1 MNTFNNDT
9 SIHDDNYPTCGF
21 YHWSIFD
28 FKLSLNKSKPKLEFD
43 WSEHDQDNLKGAFAI
58 GYSLALI
65 PSGRASEIYG
75 GKVVALTGGI
85 IHTSLNLVTPWAAR
99 RSIWLLLI
107 IRIVIGAAA
116 ASLIP
121 AFYYFIVHWI
131 PVNEKSKAL
140 AALNL
145 GNSLGNICI
154 NLISGYLC
162 QYGFDGGWPTV
173 FYTTASNYP
182 SEHCWI
188 TRHELLLIGVQG
200 ELRPSPPPVGLKLY
214 IRMLLSIP
222 VLAAICVK
230 LAHSWF
236 YTMLQNKIPQYMVA
250 VLACFGMFLS
260 LLYITQSE
268 CNRMLFVSLMATVVA
283 SAGISTGGSSTII
296 FDMTTAYSAS
306 LIAIISTISMVFAF
320 GTPHLI
326 TAILNDCSNSI
337 AAWKNVFYV
346 SACIIASCGLVF
358 VLFAS
363 AENQRWE
370 IDQQIYTDNSS
381 DSTTQDSNCK

>member
-1 MNTFNNDT
+1 MHKTTLNENTSTSEIQEPIVVNKILTTRKLGCCQVSVRIIIIVLLCLGAFTSSLSRANMSTTIIAMAPQSSTIKNTSRHVINTARQFVLFRSVNESTMNTFNNDT

-131 PVNEKSKAL
+131 PVNEKR
-140 AALNL
+140 
-145 GNSLGNICI
+145 
-154 NLISGYLC
+154 YET
-162 QYGFDGGWPTV
+162 QFD
-173 FYTTASNYP
+173 
-182 SEHCWI
+182 
-188 TRHELLLIGVQG
+188 
-200 ELRPSPPPVGLKLY
+200 
-214 IRMLLSIP
+214 
-222 VLAAICVK
+222 
-230 LAHSWF
+230 
-236 YTMLQNKIPQYMVA
+236 
-250 VLACFGMFLS
+250 
-260 LLYITQSE
+260 
-268 CNRMLFVSLMATVVA
+268 
-283 SAGISTGGSSTII
+283 
-296 FDMTTAYSAS
+296 
-306 LIAIISTISMVFAF
+306 
-320 GTPHLI
+320 
-326 TAILNDCSNSI
+326 
-337 AAWKNVFYV
+337 
-346 SACIIASCGLVF
+346 
-358 VLFAS
+358 
-363 AENQRWE
+363 
-370 IDQQIYTDNSS
+370 
-381 DSTTQDSNCK
+381 

>member
-1 MNTFNNDT
+1 MT
-9 SIHDDNYPTCGF
+9 
-21 YHWSIFD
+21 
-28 FKLSLNKSKPKLEFD
+28 
-43 WSEHDQDNLKGAFAI
+43 
-58 GYSLALI
+58 
-65 PSGRASEIYG
+65 
-75 GKVVALTGGI
+75 
-85 IHTSLNLVTPWAAR
+85 
-99 RSIWLLLI
+99 
-107 IRIVIGAAA
+107 
-116 ASLIP
+116 
-121 AFYYFIVHWI
+121 
-131 PVNEKSKAL
+131 
-140 AALNL
+140 
-145 GNSLGNICI
+145 
-154 NLISGYLC
+154 
-162 QYGFDGGWPTV
+162 
-173 FYTTASNYP
+173 
-182 SEHCWI
+182 
-188 TRHELLLIGVQG
+188 
-200 ELRPSPPPVGLKLY
+200 
-214 IRMLLSIP
+214 
-222 VLAAICVK
+222 
-230 LAHSWF
+230 
-236 YTMLQNKIPQYMVA
+236 
-250 VLACFGMFLS
+250 ACFGMFLS

-296 FDMTTAYSAS
+296 FGKCISEQIIVMFDGLPFYIDMTTAYSAS